1 MHENSAFTANILC
14 YWVNILAKRIQQMLI
29 LDTST
34 AWPNEIWTIHFLEKW
49 ARFHWRSLQQWMI
62 PKECILLL
70 SDFFNLLGFA
80 TGIKDLKRNI
90 LNVKLKLLTITL
102 VFGKILTNQ
111 RPWFILIDQS
121 EVRIVSKFFLC
132 KNWESARI
140 ECKFLAAALPR
151 VKTTPSMELSQP
163 PWPSYK
169 YT

>member
-29 LDTST
+29 HPVHGPMKSGL
-34 AWPNEIWTIHFLEKW
+34 
-49 ARFHWRSLQQWMI
+49 QWMI

-80 TGIKDLKRNI
+80 TGIKDLKRNL

-102 VFGKILTNQ
+102 VLGKILTNQ

-121 EVRIVSKFFLC
+121 EVRIVSNFFLC

>member
-1 MHENSAFTANILC
+1 MPYIFGKLWHLALIWAIRKAF
-14 YWVNILAKRIQQMLI
+14 Q
-29 LDTST
+29 
-34 AWPNEIWTIHFLEKW
+34 
-49 ARFHWRSLQQWMI
+49 
-62 PKECILLL
+62 CILQGVRILL
-70 SDFFNLLGFA
+70 ANHTRISPTSDNESYIAALRFFNLLGFA
-80 TGIKDLKRNI
+80 TGIKDLKRNL